1 MMIIHVFVFAM
12 RNSFSHFKKS
22 LQNQRY
28 YTVKHCPVVQQDK
41 KVRKKAMK
49 YISMP
54 NDPDSCPNIKV
65 TDSEND
71 TD

>member
-1 MMIIHVFVFAM
+1 MYLF
-12 RNSFSHFKKS
+12 
-22 LQNQRY
+22 LQCVILSVTLKNHYTIRG
-28 YTVKHCPVVQQDK
+28 TVKHCPVVQQDK